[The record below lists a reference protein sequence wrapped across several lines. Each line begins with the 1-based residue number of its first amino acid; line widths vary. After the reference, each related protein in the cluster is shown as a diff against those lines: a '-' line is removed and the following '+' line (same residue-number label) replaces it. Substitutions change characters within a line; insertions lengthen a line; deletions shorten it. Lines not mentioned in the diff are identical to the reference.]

1 MKISTIVENI
11 TKGEISKLIVEIKGS
26 VNKKISINKVIS
38 KETEFIL
45 ESRRNIFLPNDNEIK
60 EITEKVVSKNI
71 LIKLM
76 YKKIALNNLYVQSN
90 FFII

>member
-1 MKISTIVENI
+1 M
-11 TKGEISKLIVEIKGS
+11 
-26 VNKKISINKVIS
+26 IS

-60 EITEKVVSKNI
+60 EITESLIKNI